1 MFVLEAKIQIGKYT
15 FYNIHEVEITKSVE
29 DLADTAL
36 IKLPTKFKVKG
47 ENTEIYTEEAIQ
59 PGDEVVIQL
68 GYEGHYF
75 GVEFTG
81 WVSKVSPK
89 TPMEI
94 QCEDNIWKLRR
105 KNIKKAWNKGVT
117 LKELLQEIVSGTG
130 VALAPNIPDMVFD
143 KMIIDDANG
152 AQVLQKIKEDYCLSV
167 FIDDNQCLYA
177 GLQQLS
183 HISQTVIYDLNYNLI
198 ENNLEFRK
206 AEEKRL
212 KIRYTY
218 IDKANKRK
226 TIEVGDADGEVRTFH
241 TSVVSGEDEL
251 KKMALAEIG
260 KLKYDGYDG
269 DVTSFLMPFAT
280 RGMTAKI
287 IDKEHKNRTG
297 KYFIK
302 SVKTSYST
310 SGARR
315 KIKIG
320 NKL

>member
-1 MFVLEAKIQIGKYT
+1 MFVLEAKIKIGKYT

-29 DLADTAL
+29 NLADTAV

-47 ENTEIYTEEAIQ
+47 EKAEVYTEEAIK
-59 PGDEVVIQL
+59 PGDEVMIQL
-68 GYEGHYF
+68 GYENNYL

-94 QCEDNIWKLRR
+94 HCEDHIWKLRR
-105 KNIKKAWNKGVT
+105 KNIKKTWNKGVT
-117 LKELLQEIVSGTG
+117 LKEFLQEVVNGTG
-130 VALAPNIPDMVFD
+130 VELSPNIPQMKFD
-143 KMIIDDANG
+143 KMIINDANG

-167 FIDDNQCLYA
+167 FMDDHQRLYA

-183 HISQTVIYDLNYNLI
+183 DISQPVIYDLNYNLV

-206 AEEKRL
+206 ADQKRL

-226 TIEVGDADGEVRTFH
+226 TVEVGDADGEVRTFH
-241 TSVVSGEDEL
+241 TSVVSDEAEL
-251 KKMALAEIG
+251 KKMAMAEIE

-280 RGMTAKI
+280 RGMSAKI
-287 IDKEHKNRTG
+287 VDREHENRNG
-297 KYFIK
+297 IYFIK
-302 SVKTSYST
+302 SVTTSYRT